1 MARLSL
7 FSRVPKDYLRS
18 VFAEILR
25 DIEIKVNGLAD
36 GRITA
41 THNAQTAAPT
51 TGAHAVGDFVRNSAP
66 VVAGAPGSQYVI
78 LGWLCTVSGEP
89 GTWVQCRTLTGT

>member
-25 DIEIKVNGLAD
+25 DIEIKVNGLAE
-36 GRITA
+36 GRVTA
-41 THNAQTAAPT
+41 THNAYTAAPT
-51 TGAHAVGDFVRNSAP
+51 SGAHVAGDFVRNSAP
-66 VVAGAPGSQYVI
+66 TVAGGGGSQYI
-78 LGWLCTVSGEP
+78 IIGWTCTVSGEP
-89 GTWVQCRTLTGT
+89 GTWVECRTLTGT